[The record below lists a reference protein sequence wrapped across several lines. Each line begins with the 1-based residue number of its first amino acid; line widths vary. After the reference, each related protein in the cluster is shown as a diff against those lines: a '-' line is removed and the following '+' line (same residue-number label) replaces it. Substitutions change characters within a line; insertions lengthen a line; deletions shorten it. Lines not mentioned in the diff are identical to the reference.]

1 MERHFILATA
11 GHVDHGKSALV
22 HALTD
27 VDPDRL
33 PEEKARGITI
43 ELGFAEL
50 TLTSEK
56 APDDRLRLGIIDVPG
71 HEDFVKNMVAGV
83 GCVNLGLI
91 VVAADDGWM
100 PQTEEHLQ
108 ILEYLGVKEVVVVL
122 NKIDLAQDDEA
133 FLQEVIRDE
142 LSGSVFSGAPIM
154 ATSTVTGQGIA
165 ELKGLLWDRFNGM
178 PDADDRG
185 KPRLSVDRTFS
196 VKGHGTVVTGSLIDG
211 VLEGNQAVVV
221 QPQGETSR
229 IRSLQSFGQDVS
241 LAKPGSRLAINLAN
255 LSIRRSGAAAH
266 EGVGRG
272 DVITLPA
279 TALATRIIDCLIEKS
294 TRLTGKNT
302 PSSKPLKHGAR
313 VRLHHGSSNTP
324 GRVFFLDVP
333 ELKAG
338 GEAPAEIRLEDEVMV
353 LTGDRFVLRDWSEI
367 HTLAGGLVV
376 DAEGDVRRF
385 RRPEQREFFGSC
397 QGAGDRLVSL
407 LGAFLGRDKISDSG
421 SILSHSC
428 YSSEDIHA
436 ALRTLVAEKRIVE
449 IDAWIFDKGFWDQQL
464 TLAGEAVDRFHRS
477 HSELL
482 GINPTE
488 LRSHLDHRW
497 VNGDGFGVLV
507 RAMERNGFCSEGT
520 VIRRV
525 EHRKSLP
532 TDLEPAV
539 HRLRLSLGEKLLEPP
554 ARKQLVSSSLDERA
568 MRFLSDMGEVV
579 NVGEELVFLKKGFE
593 QLDSLVRGFLS
604 DRGGGT
610 VSELRQHTGVSRRI
624 ILPILEHLDAAG
636 VTVRDG
642 DVRRLK
648 SASA

>member
-22 HALTD
+22 LALTN

-50 TLTSEK
+50 TLTSEES
-56 APDDRLRLGIIDVPG
+56 PDDQLRLGIIDVPG

-108 ILEYLGVKEVVVVL
+108 ILEYLGVKEVIVVL

-133 FLQEVIRDE
+133 FLEEVIRDE
-142 LSGSVFSGAPIM
+142 LSGSSYPDAPIV
-154 ATSTVTGQGIA
+154 ATSTVSGKGIP
-165 ELKGLLWDRFNGM
+165 ELRELLWARFSGM
-178 PDADDRG
+178 PDAEDRN
-185 KPRLSVDRTFS
+185 KPRLSVDRVFS
-196 VKGHGTVVTGSLIDG
+196 VKGHGTVVTGSLVDG
-211 VLEGNQAVVV
+211 VLEANQAVVV

-229 IRSLQSFGQDVS
+229 IRSLQSFGQDVA
-241 LAKPGSRLAINLAN
+241 LAKPGSRVAVNLA
-255 LSIRRSGAAAH
+255 SIPVRRSGAAAH

-279 TALATRIIDCLIEKS
+279 TAIATRVIDCLIEKS
-294 TRLTGKNT
+294 SRLIGKNN
-302 PSSKPLKHGAR
+302 PSAKPLKHGAR

-324 GRVFFLDVP
+324 GRIFFLDVP

-338 GEAPAEIRLEDEVMV
+338 EVAPAEIRLEHEVMV
-353 LTGDRFVLRDWSEI
+353 LTGDRFVLRDWSEV
-367 HTLAGGLVV
+367 HTLAGGFVV
-376 DAEGDVRRF
+376 DAEGDARRF
-385 RRPEQREFFGSC
+385 RRPEQKAFFEHC
-397 QGAGDRLVSL
+397 QESGDRVSILV
-407 LGAFLGRDKISDSG
+407 GAFLGRDKIFAPNTMLKRSG
-421 SILSHSC
+421 
-428 YSSEDIHA
+428 YSSELINTA
-436 ALRTLVAEKRIVE
+436 IQSLSALAKIIE
-449 IDAWIFDKGFWDQQL
+449 IDDWIFDRAFWDQQIS
-464 TLAGEAVDRFHRS
+464 LAEKTVDGFHQS

-482 GINPTE
+482 GITSTE
-488 LRSHLDHRW
+488 LRSHLDNRW
-497 VNGDGFGVLV
+497 ALGDGFGVLL
-507 RAMERNGFCSEGT
+507 RSMERNGFCSEGA
-520 VIRRV
+520 VIKRAA
-525 EHRKSLP
+525 HRISMP
-532 TDLEPAV
+532 SDLEPAIN
-539 HRLRLSLGEKLLEPP
+539 RLRSTLNEKLLEPP
-554 ARKQLVSSSLDERA
+554 ARKQLVASSVDERA
-568 MRFLSDMGEVV
+568 MRFLNDTSEIVEV
-579 NVGEELVFLKKGFE
+579 GDELVFLRKGFE
-593 QLDSLVRGFLS
+593 ELERLVRCFLS

-624 ILPILEHLDAAG
+624 ILPILEHLDTAG

-648 SASA
+648 TK